1 MGTNYQ
7 LLMEQYLADQ
17 RLMEQYRATQEYQRK
32 TLELFW
38 QEPSVIIA
46 IAGAVVVAAYSYIS
60 NSMTSTNILYQVLRT
75 FLIIFGA
82 LMSWTSA
89 ETAIKH
95 RFYRMVLLDEI
106 ERMESEMRLKQI
118 HVIKGKVKSPRQNG
132 KIYIWEK
139 ISAEKM
145 LIASLLFITIGFA
158 VLGAYNAYL
167 LILRLI

>member
-1 MGTNYQ
+1 
-7 LLMEQYLADQ
+7 
-17 RLMEQYRATQEYQRK
+17 
-32 TLELFW
+32 
-38 QEPSVIIA
+38 
-46 IAGAVVVAAYSYIS
+46 
-60 NSMTSTNILYQVLRT
+60 
-75 FLIIFGA
+75 
-82 LMSWTSA
+82 MSWTSA